1 MKTINLLEA
10 EDPTG
15 MIEQLYDFLGDI
27 DSAINET
34 IDFDAD
40 YDNIAICGMG
50 GSAIGGSILADA
62 GFEISDMPIEVIEFT
77 ELPKWVGERTLVIIS
92 TYSGNTYET
101 LMMYDQAVERGCQM
115 VAVTSGGKIREKA
128 IADGV
133 KVVSIKEGIQPRSA
147 IGATIGYMANII
159 ETTGGPKFKTELK
172 KVLPS
177 LYRLRDRLVIG
188 DKKNVAVKVARRI
201 HGKVPVIYASSV
213 LSGSAYRWKTQIN
226 ENSKMMAFSGTIPES
241 NHNDIMW
248 WTEGSKR
255 DTFQIIL
262 FQEDESSKIMRK
274 LLNITVCTLRERGMN
289 PLVIRIRGRTAIER
303 GLRAIMIGDYVSIY
317 LAQYSGVDPAQIN
330 TIISFKSRFS
340 TLLTYMEKRK
350 QQRSR
355 KKKKSEKEEN
365 PPSEPKS

>member
-1 MKTINLLEA
+1 MKTINLLET

-15 MIEQLYDFLGDI
+15 MIEQLYDFLRDI
-27 DSAINET
+27 DTAISET

-62 GFEISDMPIEVIEFT
+62 GFEISNIPIEVIEFT

-101 LMMYDQAVERGCQM
+101 LMMYDQAIERRCQII
-115 VAVTSGGKIREKA
+115 VVTSGGKIMERAVE
-128 IADGV
+128 DGV

-147 IGATIGYMANII
+147 IGATVGYMANII
-159 ETTGGPKFKTELK
+159 ETTGGPKFKTEIK

-188 DKKNVAVKVARRI
+188 DNNNVAVKVARKVY
-201 HGKVPVIYASSV
+201 GKVPVIYASPV

-255 DTFQIIL
+255 DAFQIVL
-262 FQEDESSKIMRK
+262 FKEDESSKIMKK
-274 LLNITVCTLRERGMN
+274 LLNVTVSTLRERGMN

-317 LAQYSGVDPAQIN
+317 LAQYGGVDPAQVD
-330 TIISFKSRFS
+330 TIVSFKSRFS
-340 TLLTYMEKRK
+340 TLLSYMEKRK
-350 QQRSR
+350 QKRAH
-355 KKKKSEKEEN
+355 KKYKAEKEEN
-365 PPSEPKS
+365 PPSEP